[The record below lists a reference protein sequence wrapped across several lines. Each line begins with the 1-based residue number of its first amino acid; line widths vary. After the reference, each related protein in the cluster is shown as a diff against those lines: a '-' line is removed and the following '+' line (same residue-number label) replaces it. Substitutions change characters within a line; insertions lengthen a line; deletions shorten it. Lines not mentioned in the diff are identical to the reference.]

1 MSNVLNLVIS
11 NIIALMISVLSA
23 FITPLV
29 LGHEQYGYYKI
40 FSLYTTYVPL
50 LHIGFIDGVLAINAG
65 KRLESLSLKKFRVY
79 TRFFFLFELIL
90 SVLMMLF
97 LFFINTS
104 WYNKEILL
112 SLSIYSFVFNMV
124 TYFQFFSKAIMNF
137 DQFAALTRLQSY
149 INLFYLVL
157 AFVIYKFSS
166 LKITFSYYLF
176 FMNFTLLI
184 ILIAYIYIYRC
195 IIFGES
201 ATFKEER
208 VNIIT
213 FFKTGF
219 IIMFSYQVTMFMIN
233 ADNQFISMFFKV
245 RDYSEYAFAYSM
257 ASLLITVFQAAS
269 SVMLPYMKRIG
280 QDEVIKKHSE
290 NLSIICMIIFFILL
304 SYYPILIVAYKFM
317 PSYIESVKYLNIIF
331 PGVGITCIIQ
341 SYLFNNYIL
350 QKRIKDFCLISI
362 FNLIFDFIIYYLFYI
377 LFDNTF
383 VIAMVSIPLL
393 LIWYM
398 TLEWYMHKKSNT
410 SFASNFIYIVLLTIS
425 FLIFNHAYN
434 NILLSMLSYLSY
446 YIILSYLFFREQ
458 ISIIL
463 RGIISK

>member
-1 MSNVLNLVIS
+1 MNLVIS
-11 NIIALMISVLSA
+11 NVIALMISVLSA

-40 FSLYTTYVPL
+40 FSLYATYVPL
-50 LHIGFIDGVLAINAG
+50 LHIGFIDGILAINAG
-65 KRLESLSLKKFRVY
+65 KSLSSLSLKKFRVY
-79 TRFFFLFELIL
+79 TRFFLLFELIL
-90 SVLMMLF
+90 SIFMILS
-97 LFFINTS
+97 LFFIDTN
-104 WYNKEILL
+104 WYNREILL

-124 TYFQFFSKAIMNF
+124 TYFQFFSKAIMKF

-157 AFVIYKFSS
+157 AFIIYRFSS
-166 LKITFSYYLF
+166 LKITFTYYLF

-195 IIFGES
+195 IIFGERDK
-201 ATFKEER
+201 FKDDKSDI
-208 VNIIT
+208 VN

-219 IIMFSYQVTMFMIN
+219 IIMISYQITMFMIN

-245 RDYSEYAFAYSM
+245 REYAEYAFAYSM

-280 QDEVIKKHSE
+280 EDEVLKKHSE

-304 SYYPILIVAYKFM
+304 SYYPILIIVDNFM
-317 PSYIESVKYLNIIF
+317 PSYVESVQYLNIVF

-350 QKRIKDFCLISI
+350 QKKIKVFCFISVI
-362 FNLIFDFIIYYLFYI
+362 NLIFDFIVYYLFYI

-393 LIWYM
+393 LMWYV
-398 TLEWYMHKKSNT
+398 TLEWYMRKNSNT
-410 SFASNFIYIVLLTIS
+410 KFLSNFIYIVLLTTS
-425 FLIFNHAYN
+425 FLAFNHVYN
-434 NILLSMLSYLSY
+434 NIWLSMISYLTY

-458 ISIIL
+458 ILSIL
-463 RGIISK
+463 GNVISK